1 MLNETEKK
9 IIAFRDARDWSQ
21 FHNPRTLSTSISIES
36 AELLELFQWAKD
48 CELQA
53 LASQKKGEISQEL
66 ADIMIYIII
75 MAHDLDIDLERA
87 ILDKM
92 ERNEEKY
99 PVDKSRGKSSK
110 YTEL

>member
-1 MLNETEKK
+1 MFNETEKK

-36 AELLELFQWAKD
+36 AELLELFQWAND
-48 CELQA
+48 SELQA
-53 LASQKKGEISQEL
+53 LVSRKKAEISQEL
-66 ADIMIYIII
+66 ADIMIYIIM

>member
-1 MLNETEKK
+1 
-9 IIAFRDARDWSQ
+9 
-21 FHNPRTLSTSISIES
+21 
-36 AELLELFQWAKD
+36 
-48 CELQA
+48 
-53 LASQKKGEISQEL
+53 
-66 ADIMIYIII
+66 MIYIIM

>member
-1 MLNETEKK
+1 VLKKIEEK

-48 CELQA
+48 SELQT
-53 LASQKKGEISQEL
+53 LASRKKGEISQEL
-66 ADIMIYIII
+66 ADIMIYIIM

>member
-1 MLNETEKK
+1 MFNETEKK

-21 FHNPRTLSTSISIES
+21 FHNPRTLATSISIES

-48 CELQA
+48 SELQA
-53 LASQKKGEISQEL
+53 LVSRKKAEISQEL
-66 ADIMIYIII
+66 ADIMIYIIM

>member
-1 MLNETEKK
+1 VLKKIEEK

-48 CELQA
+48 SELQA
-53 LASQKKGEISQEL
+53 LASRKKGEISQEL
-66 ADIMIYIII
+66 ADIMIYIIM

>member
-1 MLNETEKK
+1 MFNETEKK

-48 CELQA
+48 SELQA
-53 LASQKKGEISQEL
+53 LVSRKKAEISQEL
-66 ADIMIYIII
+66 ADIMIYIIM
-75 MAHDLDIDLERA
+75 MAHDLGIDLERA

-99 PVDKSRGKSSK
+99 IP
-110 YTEL
+110 